1 MKECNHENYVEIFG
15 ETVSENRISYTADT
29 VTTIPYNVHSFT
41 QQIFL
46 ECFTELT
53 LLQDDADNKQQ
64 NQSVE
69 FIVQLYGNKYDR
81 EKLSR
86 QGG

>member
-1 MKECNHENYVEIFG
+1 M
-15 ETVSENRISYTADT
+15 SENRISYTADT

-53 LLQDDADNKQQ
+53 LIQDDTDNRQQ
-64 NQSVE
+64 DESVQ

-81 EKLSR
+81 EK
-86 QGG
+86 